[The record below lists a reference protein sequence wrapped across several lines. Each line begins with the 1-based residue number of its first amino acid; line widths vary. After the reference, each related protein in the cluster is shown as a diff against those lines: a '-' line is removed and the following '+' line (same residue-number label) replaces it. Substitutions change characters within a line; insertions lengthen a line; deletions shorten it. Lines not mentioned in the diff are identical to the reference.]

1 MSDSKLNPPKKIK
14 YKLLSILCTRK
25 VLHVYFLV
33 GLLLLGKI
41 ACNQSNLSELNSSV
55 SSIEW
60 KLDNIDSKLDD
71 IDRKLGDM
79 DGKLGDM
86 DSDLNDLSRL
96 NESLDKIRKKLEHIY
111 TYDNSSEL
119 EDINK
124 TLECILKNM
133 N

>member
-71 IDRKLGDM
+71 M
-79 DGKLGDM
+79 DSKLGDM

-111 TYDNSSEL
+111 TYDNSLEL
-119 EDINK
+119 KDINK
-124 TLECILKNM
+124 TLECILENM

>member
-79 DGKLGDM
+79 D
-86 DSDLNDLSRL
+86 SDLNDLSRL